1 MNRVKIC
8 LDQVRSVKDLSAVIN
23 HFDKYPLI
31 TQKLADYELFK
42 QAIQLIQQKEHLT
55 IEGIHKLIAIKA
67 SMNLGLSKEL
77 KAAFPDTIPVL
88 RPLVENQSILDPQWI
103 AGFTSGDGCF
113 YVKILN
119 SSNNKI
125 SQVRLVFQITQ
136 HNRDQDLMNSLVS
149 YLNCGYINKSQFT
162 WLNFL
167 VTKFSCASY
176 IDEKIIPFFSKYQIQ
191 GVKHLDFLDFVKV
204 AEIMKEKG
212 HLTERGLDQI
222 IKIKAGMNKG
232 RS

>member
-23 HFDKYPLI
+23 HFYKYPLI

-88 RPLVENQSILDPQWI
+88 RPLVENQSILDPQ
-103 AGFTSGDGCF
+103 
-113 YVKILN
+113 
-119 SSNNKI
+119 
-125 SQVRLVFQITQ
+125 
-136 HNRDQDLMNSLVS
+136 
-149 YLNCGYINKSQFT
+149 
-162 WLNFL
+162 
-167 VTKFSCASY
+167 
-176 IDEKIIPFFSKYQIQ
+176 
-191 GVKHLDFLDFVKV
+191 
-204 AEIMKEKG
+204 
-212 HLTERGLDQI
+212 
-222 IKIKAGMNKG
+222 
-232 RS
+232 